1 MAEKALDIPV
11 ADLPFEAGNGFFA
24 TVSEDGIAH
33 ITISVAETKTQAEK
47 AVSERDGNAFSTKW
61 GGSLGDWAKENAGVF
76 KGVEKHAKED
86 PILEAILEKHAPE
99 LLG

>member
-11 ADLPFEAGNGFFA
+11 SDLPFEAGNGFFA

-33 ITISVAETKTQAEK
+33 ITISVADTKNQTQK
-47 AVSERDGNAFSTKW
+47 AVSGKGGKDFLTKW
-61 GGSLGDWAKENAGVF
+61 GGSLGDWAKENTGVF
-76 KGVEKHAKED
+76 RGVEKHAKED